1 MLELQPYHDL
11 RSRRIFTMPC
21 RREIEPKFIGE
32 HRVLSLRETERLSIE
47 EMRKLIESAQK
58 TREEL

>member
-1 MLELQPYHDL
+1 
-11 RSRRIFTMPC
+11 MPC